1 MNSPTTTFPYIPG
14 IRLLHSPGPSNVPKA
29 VMDAMTNQPIDM
41 GDPRVD
47 ACIDACEDGLRSLL
61 NAPSAEVFMYAAN
74 GHGVWEAMIV
84 NLLAPGQKVLILG
97 TGHFSDS
104 WALMA
109 EAMGAV
115 VLRTPYQ
122 EGYPI
127 DLAAVQDALRA
138 DTKHEIVAVF
148 AVHTDTASSTTSDVL
163 ALRKAIDATKHP
175 ALFVVDVV
183 ASLGAVPFEME
194 KWGVNAV
201 IGASQKGLMV
211 PPGVGFCAADAR
223 AMEVCAAN
231 PAPRFYWDWLRRRK
245 GPSYSRFCGTA
256 PQNLLFGMQA
266 SFGLLAKEG
275 LANVHARHARL
286 AGAVQAAVQSWSE
299 AGNLQFLCRVPEAR
313 SVSVTAVL
321 VKPGIDPE
329 LIRKTARDQFQVL
342 IAGGLG
348 PFAGRVFRI
357 GHLGD
362 LNPAMILG
370 CLSGVEAA
378 MQSLGINVGER
389 GVRSAVEYLARTAD
403 Q

>member
-1 MNSPTTTFPYIPG
+1 MNSPTAAFPYIPG

-47 ACIDACEDGLRSLL
+47 ACIDACEEGLKSLL

-127 DLAAVQDALRA
+127 DPAAVQEALRA

-201 IGASQKGLMV
+201 IGA
-211 PPGVGFCAADAR
+211 
-223 AMEVCAAN
+223 
-231 PAPRFYWDWLRRRK
+231 
-245 GPSYSRFCGTA
+245 
-256 PQNLLFGMQA
+256 
-266 SFGLLAKEG
+266 
-275 LANVHARHARL
+275 
-286 AGAVQAAVQSWSE
+286 
-299 AGNLQFLCRVPEAR
+299 
-313 SVSVTAVL
+313 
-321 VKPGIDPE
+321 
-329 LIRKTARDQFQVL
+329 
-342 IAGGLG
+342 
-348 PFAGRVFRI
+348 
-357 GHLGD
+357 
-362 LNPAMILG
+362 
-370 CLSGVEAA
+370 
-378 MQSLGINVGER
+378 
-389 GVRSAVEYLARTAD
+389 
-403 Q
+403 

>member
-1 MNSPTTTFPYIPG
+1 MTSPTAAFPYIPG
-14 IRLLHSPGPSNVPKA
+14 TRLLHSPGPSNVPKA
-29 VMDAMTNQPIDM
+29 VLDAMTNQPMDM

-47 ACIDACEDGLRSLL
+47 ACIDACEEGLKALL

-84 NLLAPGQKVLILG
+84 NLLAPGQKVLIPG

-115 VLRTPYQ
+115 VLRTPYH

-127 DLAAVQDALRA
+127 DPVAVQDALRA

-148 AVHTDTASSTTSDVL
+148 TVHTDTASSTTNDVL
-163 ALRKAIDATKHP
+163 ALRQAMDATKHP

-183 ASLGAVPFEME
+183 ASLGIVPFEME

-201 IGASQKGLMV
+201 MGASQKGLMV
-211 PPGVGFCAADAR
+211 PPGVGFCAADVK
-223 AMEVCAAN
+223 AMKVCAAN

-245 GPSYSRFCGTA
+245 GPSYSRFCGTP

-266 SFGLLAKEG
+266 AFGLLAKEG
-275 LANVHARHARL
+275 VANVHARHARL
-286 AGAVQAAVQSWSE
+286 AGAVHTAVQSWSE
-299 AGNLQFLCRVPEAR
+299 AGNLQFLSRVPQAR
-313 SVSVTAVL
+313 ALSVTAVL

-329 LIRKTARDQFQVL
+329 LIRKIARDKFQVM

-362 LNPAMILG
+362 LNSAMILG

-378 MQSLGINVGER
+378 LQTIGIDVGER
-389 GVRSAVEYLARTAD
+389 GVRSAVEYLAREPE
-403 Q
+403 